1 MTMAGPSPVPAT
13 TRPGRMVGGPLLLR
27 LTLFIVLTAP
37 AYMVLE
43 PVGAAGSLQQLLAL
57 ALLGL
62 WIVSAIFGKFRHHD
76 FRHPGRVALMIWILV
91 SFLSYAAMMG
101 GLSGSSTVLERAA
114 ADRWLLLLLAG
125 VGLTLSITQSLLTR
139 EDVRR
144 AVGWLMAGASVC
156 GVVAVVQF
164 TTQSNPMEA
173 LQPLLVGFE
182 NNGSGTPSQPR
193 GAFLRV
199 AGTTMHPIELG
210 VVCSML
216 LPLSIWW
223 GLYSKSPKIWRRWA
237 PSVLMLAGCAF
248 TVSRSAMLGLAV
260 TAAVMIPH
268 LPRAA
273 RRWALIVAPAVLV
286 SLFVAVPGMMT
297 TLFGAAT
304 AGTDDPS
311 IAARTDDYPL
321 AWKVLVEQP
330 ILGHGPGTWMPEN
343 AMDIFDNEYLMAA
356 VTQGVLGVG
365 ALVLYLLVPALAS
378 LLAAKHAPDA
388 ELRLLGGSVAAAMFV
403 AFVSSATFDSMS
415 FMTFAL
421 LVPVFVGLAGTTW
434 LLVIQ
439 QPKTYSRADMAL
451 EPRINTPTSR
461 G

>member
-1 MTMAGPSPVPAT
+1 MTSAGSSLPPAT
-13 TRPGRMVGGPLLLR
+13 PRPGRVVGGPLLLR
-27 LTLFIVLTAP
+27 LTLFIVMTAP
-37 AYMVLE
+37 AYLVLE
-43 PVGAAGSLQQLLAL
+43 PMGAAGSLQQLMAL

-62 WIVSAIFGKFRHHD
+62 WIVCAIFGRFRHRD
-76 FRHPGRVALMIWILV
+76 FGHPGRVALMIWIVV

-144 AVGWLMAGASVC
+144 AVGWLMAGAFVC
-156 GVVAVVQF
+156 GAVAVVQF

-173 LQPLLVGFE
+173 LQPLMVGFV

-223 GLYSKSPKIWRRWA
+223 GLYSKSPKLWRRWA
-237 PSVLMLAGCAF
+237 PSVLMLAGSAF

-260 TAAVMIPH
+260 AAAVMIPH

-330 ILGHGPGTWMPEN
+330 VLGHGPGTWMPDN
-343 AMDIFDNEYLMAA
+343 AMDIFDNEYLMVA
-356 VTQGVLGVG
+356 VTQGALGVG
-365 ALVLYLLVPALAS
+365 ALLLYLLVPAMAS
-378 LLAAKHAPDA
+378 LLAAKRAPDG

-439 QPKTYSRADMAL
+439 QPKTHSRADVAL

>member
-1 MTMAGPSPVPAT
+1 M
-13 TRPGRMVGGPLLLR
+13 LR
-27 LTLFIVLTAP
+27 LTLFIMMTVP
-37 AYMVLE
+37 AYLVLA
-43 PVGAAGSLQQLLAL
+43 PVGASGSLQQLLAL
-57 ALLGL
+57 VLLGL
-62 WIVSAIFGKFRHHD
+62 WIVAAGFGGFRHRD
-76 FRHPGRVALMIWILV
+76 FRHPGRVALMIWLTV
-91 SFLSYAAMMG
+91 ALLSYATMMG
-101 GLSGSSTVLERAA
+101 GLSGSSTVPERAA

-125 VGLTLSITQSLLTR
+125 AGLTLSVTQSLLTR

-144 AVGWLMAGASVC
+144 AVGWLLAGASVC
-156 GVVAVVQF
+156 GVVAMVQF
-164 TTQSNPMEA
+164 TTQANPMDL
-173 LQPLLVGFE
+173 LQPFMMGFE
-182 NNGSGTPSQPR
+182 DNGSGTPTQPR

-223 GLYSKSPKIWRRWA
+223 GLYSTCERAWRRWA
-237 PSVLMLAGCAF
+237 PSVLMLACCAF

-273 RRWALIVAPAVLV
+273 RQWSLIVAPTVLV
-286 SLFVAVPGMMT
+286 SLFVAVPGMMS

-311 IAARTDDYPL
+311 ISARTDDYPL
-321 AWKVLVEQP
+321 AWKLLVERP
-330 ILGHGPGTWMPEN
+330 VLGHGPGTWMPEN

-365 ALVLYLLVPALAS
+365 ALLIYLLVPAMAS
-378 LLAAKHAPDA
+378 LLAAKHAQDA
-388 ELRLLGGSVAAAMFV
+388 ELRLLCGSVAAAMFV
-403 AFVSSATFDSMS
+403 AFIASATFDSMS

-421 LVPVFVGLAGTTW
+421 LVPFFVGLSGTAW
-434 LLVIQ
+434 LLVT
-439 QPKTYSRADMAL
+439 KHLTTLSSADRLL
-451 EPRINTPTSR
+451 ETRNNTSTP
-461 G
+461 